1 MSEEQNCSVPK
12 RTIFNNLFLTRD
24 IIRFNKEKYIPL
36 YILLYILQIDQEKA
50 FDKID
55 INFSFKTMESLGF
68 SNTFINFIKILYTN
82 NIAMIISNGYFSAPV
97 YPERGL
103 RQGCPLSLPLYVVQ
117 AEITTYNINQDQNI
131 KGIKIPNKSKEIKI
145 PQYVDD
151 SNFYL
156 KNQESV
162 INVIKF
168 FQKLNLATGATIN
181 QEKTKIL
188 PINTDNTNTLRQ
200 KLTNLTMKDQY
211 DTIHILGITL
221 CEGMKQT
228 CLLNWQIILQ
238 KMEKHINKLSSRHL
252 SLNGKAILLNT
263 LIRAKC
269 AYLSNVFPIPDKML
283 SKIYKEI
290 FHYLCQNKN
299 IETIARK
306 ATFLPKQ
313 KVGLNIKEPNIHN
326 IAMRLKH
333 LQNLQKSENQPPWM
347 FLATYWLAKDIHN
360 YGLNYSYLKRNYRS
374 KTTNQKNPFCNED
387 LIIYIKRRN
396 KTILS
401 QKNETKIIY

>member
-1 MSEEQNCSVPK
+1 
-12 RTIFNNLFLTRD
+12 
-24 IIRFNKEKYIPL
+24 
-36 YILLYILQIDQEKA
+36 
-50 FDKID
+50 
-55 INFSFKTMESLGF
+55 MESLGF
-68 SNTFINFIKILYTN
+68 SNTFINFIKVLYTN

-117 AEITTYNINQDQNI
+117 AEITTYNISQDQNI

-145 PQYVDD
+145 SQYADD
-151 SNFYL
+151 SSFYL

-188 PINTDNTNTLRQ
+188 PINTDNTNTLQQ
-200 KLTNLTMKDQY
+200 KLPNLTMKDQY
-211 DTIHILGITL
+211 DTIHILGIIF

-238 KMEKHINKLSSRHL
+238 KMEKHVNKLSSRHL

-263 LIRAKC
+263 LILAKC
-269 AYLSNVFPIPDKML
+269 VCLSNVFPIPDKML
-283 SKIYKEI
+283 SKIHNAT
-290 FHYLCQNKN
+290 FHYLWQNKN
-299 IETIARK
+299 IEPIARK

-313 KVGLNIKEPNIHN
+313 KSWPKYKG
-326 IAMRLKH
+326 
-333 LQNLQKSENQPPWM
+333 
-347 FLATYWLAKDIHN
+347 AK
-360 YGLNYSYLKRNYRS
+360 Y
-374 KTTNQKNPFCNED
+374 T
-387 LIIYIKRRN
+387 
-396 KTILS
+396 
-401 QKNETKIIY
+401 